1 MPIDIEKLS
10 LDELIDLNRRV
21 VRRIQYLASLKT
33 RAELDRFEV
42 GDRVSFQSDPSTLA
56 QGRPER
62 SEAQSKDDGRAVEG
76 IVVRV
81 NRKTLSVRTRDT
93 HWNIHPKFLTRVQTA
108 DPALPQDVQNLID
121 GLKE

>member
-33 RAELDRFEV
+33 RAQLDRFEV
-42 GDRVSFQSDPSTLA
+42 GDRVTFQS
-56 QGRPER
+56 
-62 SEAQSKDDGRAVEG
+62 DGRAVEG

-81 NRKTLSVRTRDT
+81 NRKTLSIRTKDT
-93 HWNIHPKFLTRVQTA
+93 HWNIHPKFLTKVSGGPT
-108 DPALPQDVQNLID
+108 DLPQDIRNLIE
-121 GLKE
+121 GQNPHNV